1 LLLCYWRIID
11 FKNNPT
17 IGYIDYSP
25 ENGVDFSDR
34 KEFKNIEDVTKNY
47 KEESCILIDE
57 LSGDAS
63 FVSVSIKRLLD
74 SDYKITTK
82 NITNAIKTIDSSGKV
97 TSHLDRDKYKRL
109 STPIKIEMKSLKNY
123 FDNFS
128 EWNFENYLKLNNFTY
143 KQYQEVE
150 EGLTLESK

>member
-1 LLLCYWRIID
+1 VKFLLID

-34 KEFKNIEDVTKNY
+34 EEFKNIEDVTKNY

-57 LSGDAS
+57 LSGDTS

>member
-1 LLLCYWRIID
+1 MKFLLID

-34 KEFKNIEDVTKNY
+34 KEFKNIDDVTKNY

>member
-1 LLLCYWRIID
+1 MKFLLID

-17 IGYIDYSP
+17 IGYIDYSQ

-34 KEFKNIEDVTKNY
+34 EEFQNIEDVTKNY

-63 FVSVSIKRLLD
+63 FVSVSIKKLLD

-143 KQYQEVE
+143 KQYQELE

>member
-1 LLLCYWRIID
+1 MKFLLID

-34 KEFKNIEDVTKNY
+34 KEFKNIEDVMKNY

-57 LSGDAS
+57 LSGDTS

>member
-1 LLLCYWRIID
+1 MKFLLID

-34 KEFKNIEDVTKNY
+34 KEFKNIDDVTKNY

-109 STPIKIEMKSLKNY
+109 SNPIKIEMKSLKNY

>member
-1 LLLCYWRIID
+1 MKFLLIN
-11 FKNNPT
+11 FKNNPS

-25 ENGVDFSDR
+25 ENGVDFSER
-34 KEFKNIEDVTKNY
+34 KEFKNIEDVIKNY

-63 FVSVSIKRLLD
+63 FVSVSIKKLLD

-143 KQYQEVE
+143 KQYQELE

>member
-1 LLLCYWRIID
+1 MKFLLID

-34 KEFKNIEDVTKNY
+34 KEFKNIDDVTKNY

-143 KQYQEVE
+143 KQYQEVD
-150 EGLTLESK
+150 EGLTLEYK

>member
-1 LLLCYWRIID
+1 MKFLLID

-34 KEFKNIEDVTKNY
+34 EEFKNIEDVTKNY

-57 LSGDAS
+57 LSGDTS

-82 NITNAIKTIDSSGKV
+82 NITNAIKTIDSSGKI

-109 STPIKIEMKSLKNY
+109 STPIKIQMKSLKNY

>member
-1 LLLCYWRIID
+1 MKFLLID

-82 NITNAIKTIDSSGKV
+82 NITNAIKTIDSSGKI

-128 EWNFENYLKLNNFTY
+128 EWNFENYLKLNNFTF

>member
-1 LLLCYWRIID
+1 MKFLLID

-34 KEFKNIEDVTKNY
+34 KEFKNIDDVTKNY

-74 SDYKITTK
+74 YDYKITTK

-143 KQYQEVE
+143 KQYQELE

>member
-1 LLLCYWRIID
+1 MKFLLID

-34 KEFKNIEDVTKNY
+34 KEFKNIDDVTKNY

-97 TSHLDRDKYKRL
+97 TSHHVSY
-109 STPIKIEMKSLKNY
+109 TH
-123 FDNFS
+123 
-128 EWNFENYLKLNNFTY
+128 
-143 KQYQEVE
+143 
-150 EGLTLESK
+150 LTLPTIYSV

>member
-1 LLLCYWRIID
+1 MKFLLID

-34 KEFKNIEDVTKNY
+34 EEFKNIKDVTKNY

-63 FVSVSIKRLLD
+63 FVSVSIKKLLD

-143 KQYQEVE
+143 KQYQELE

>member
-1 LLLCYWRIID
+1 MKFLLID

-17 IGYIDYSP
+17 IGYIEYSP

-34 KEFKNIEDVTKNY
+34 KEFKNIDDVTKNY

-123 FDNFS
+123 FDNLS

>member
-1 LLLCYWRIID
+1 MKFLLID

-34 KEFKNIEDVTKNY
+34 KEFKNIDGVTKNY

>member
-1 LLLCYWRIID
+1 MKFLLID

-34 KEFKNIEDVTKNY
+34 EEFKNIEDVMKNY

-57 LSGDAS
+57 LSGDTS

>member
-1 LLLCYWRIID
+1 MKFLLID

-34 KEFKNIEDVTKNY
+34 KEFKNIDDVTKNY

-123 FDNFS
+123 FDNFA

>member
-1 LLLCYWRIID
+1 MKFLLID

-82 NITNAIKTIDSSGKV
+82 NITNAIKTIDSSGKI

>member
-1 LLLCYWRIID
+1 MKFLLID

-97 TSHLDRDKYKRL
+97 TSHLDRDQYKRL

>member
-1 LLLCYWRIID
+1 MKFLLID

-128 EWNFENYLKLNNFTY
+128 EWNFENYLKLNNFTF

>member
-1 LLLCYWRIID
+1 MKFLLIN

-34 KEFKNIEDVTKNY
+34 EEFQNIEDVTKNY

-63 FVSVSIKRLLD
+63 FVSVSIKKLLD

-143 KQYQEVE
+143 KQYQELE

>member
-1 LLLCYWRIID
+1 MKFLLID

-63 FVSVSIKRLLD
+63 FVSVSIKSLLD

>member
-1 LLLCYWRIID
+1 MKFLLID

-57 LSGDAS
+57 LSGDTS

-82 NITNAIKTIDSSGKV
+82 NITNAIKTIDSSGKI

-143 KQYQEVE
+143 KQYQELE

>member
-1 LLLCYWRIID
+1 VKFLLID

-34 KEFKNIEDVTKNY
+34 EEFKNIEDVTKNY

-57 LSGDAS
+57 LSGDTS

-82 NITNAIKTIDSSGKV
+82 NITNAIKTIDSSGKI

>member
-1 LLLCYWRIID
+1 MKFLLID

-34 KEFKNIEDVTKNY
+34 KEFKNIDDVTKNY

-82 NITNAIKTIDSSGKV
+82 NITNAIKTIDSSGKI

-109 STPIKIEMKSLKNY
+109 STPIKIQMKSLKNY

>member
-1 LLLCYWRIID
+1 MKFLLID

-34 KEFKNIEDVTKNY
+34 KEFKNIDDVTKNY

-97 TSHLDRDKYKRL
+97 TSHLDRDNYKRL
-109 STPIKIEMKSLKNY
+109 SPPIKIEMKSLKNY

>member
-1 LLLCYWRIID
+1 VKFLLID

-123 FDNFS
+123 FDNFA

>member
-1 LLLCYWRIID
+1 MKFLLID

-150 EGLTLESK
+150 EGLTLSLIHI

>member
-1 LLLCYWRIID
+1 MKFLLID

-63 FVSVSIKRLLD
+63 FVSVSIKKLLD

-82 NITNAIKTIDSSGKV
+82 NISNAIKTIDSSGKV

-143 KQYQEVE
+143 KQYQELE

>member
-1 LLLCYWRIID
+1 VKFLLID

-63 FVSVSIKRLLD
+63 FVSVSIKKLLD

-143 KQYQEVE
+143 KQYQELE

>member
-1 LLLCYWRIID
+1 MKFLLID

-34 KEFKNIEDVTKNY
+34 KEFKNIDDDTKNY

-97 TSHLDRDKYKRL
+97 TSHLDSDKYKRL

>member
-1 LLLCYWRIID
+1 MKFLLID

-34 KEFKNIEDVTKNY
+34 KEFKNIDDVTKNY

-123 FDNFS
+123 FDNFA
-128 EWNFENYLKLNNFTY
+128 EWNFENYLKLNNFTF

>member
-1 LLLCYWRIID
+1 MKFLLID

-25 ENGVDFSDR
+25 ENGVDFSER

-47 KEESCILIDE
+47 KEEYCILIDE

>member
-1 LLLCYWRIID
+1 LLID

-34 KEFKNIEDVTKNY
+34 KEFKNIDDVTKNY

-128 EWNFENYLKLNNFTY
+128 EWNFENYLKLNNFTF

>member
-1 LLLCYWRIID
+1 MKFLLID

-34 KEFKNIEDVTKNY
+34 QEFKNIEDVTKNY
-47 KEESCILIDE
+47 KEESCILIDD
-57 LSGDAS
+57 LSGDAT

-82 NITNAIKTIDSSGKV
+82 NITNAIKTIDSYGKV

-143 KQYQEVE
+143 KQYQELE

>member
-1 LLLCYWRIID
+1 VKFLLID

-34 KEFKNIEDVTKNY
+34 KEFKNIDDVTKNY

>member
-1 LLLCYWRIID
+1 MKFLLID

-34 KEFKNIEDVTKNY
+34 EEFKNIEDVTKNY

-63 FVSVSIKRLLD
+63 FVSVSIKKLLD

-82 NITNAIKTIDSSGKV
+82 NITKT
-97 TSHLDRDKYKRL
+97 
-109 STPIKIEMKSLKNY
+109 
-123 FDNFS
+123 
-128 EWNFENYLKLNNFTY
+128 
-143 KQYQEVE
+143 
-150 EGLTLESK
+150 

>member
-1 LLLCYWRIID
+1 MKFLLID

-34 KEFKNIEDVTKNY
+34 KEFKNIDDVTKNY

-57 LSGDAS
+57 LSGDTS

>member
-1 LLLCYWRIID
+1 MKFLLID

-34 KEFKNIEDVTKNY
+34 KEFKNIDDVTKNY

-63 FVSVSIKRLLD
+63 FVSLSIKRLLD

-143 KQYQEVE
+143 KQYQELE

>member
-1 LLLCYWRIID
+1 MKFLLID

-34 KEFKNIEDVTKNY
+34 KEFKNIEDVMKNY
-47 KEESCILIDE
+47 KEESCILIDD

-128 EWNFENYLKLNNFTY
+128 EWNFENYLKLNNFTF